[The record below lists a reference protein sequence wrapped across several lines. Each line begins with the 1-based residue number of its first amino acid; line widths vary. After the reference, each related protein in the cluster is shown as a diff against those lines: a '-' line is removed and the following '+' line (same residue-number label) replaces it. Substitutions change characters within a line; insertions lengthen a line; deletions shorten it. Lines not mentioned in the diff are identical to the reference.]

1 MGDFEPI
8 RGGIEYQP
16 DQSRGT
22 SSPGFPVV
30 GQIMVRK
37 DLVKIYCRPGFWHT
51 TARPCPSLTAFSEF

>member
-1 MGDFEPI
+1 MIGYFERMGGDVGDFEPI

-30 GQIMVRK
+30 GQIMYGK
-37 DLVKIYCRPGFWHT
+37 T
-51 TARPCPSLTAFSEF
+51 S